1 MKNLLVIIIFLIT
14 LPLVS
19 YPQEYEYVPFPTSGA
34 IWSEIY
40 HPPLDMWGNFPPPI
54 LERFALSGE
63 DTIINTLTYKKLY
76 IFYDTVFNPSHA
88 TCIGGI
94 REDEQRRIYYAGEE
108 IHELKP
114 SYHTSNELLLYNF
127 SLNIGDTLRN
137 ANITFVDEAF
147 YVVSDIDTVL
157 IGNTL
162 RKMYCFCNTGEDC
175 SNYCA
180 KWIEGIGFLK
190 GLLFTSGD
198 LPTNG
203 LNNNLICFKQNNEI
217 LYFNDNYSDCMPLIS
232 SITPPE
238 RILNAVR
245 VMPNPAK
252 FNVIQFEMSDIEIEN
267 IIIFNVNGVIIDEI
281 PVNEQTNTIQKTHS
295 YPPGIYFFSATSK
308 QAQKYTGKFI
318 VQ

>member
-1 MKNLLVIIIFLIT
+1 
-14 LPLVS
+14 
-19 YPQEYEYVPFPTSGA
+19 
-34 IWSEIY
+34 
-40 HPPLDMWGNFPPPI
+40 MWGNFPPPI

-190 GLLFTSGD
+190 GLLFTSGAT
-198 LPTNG
+198 PTNG
-203 LNNNLICFKQNNEI
+203 LSNDLICFKHNDEI
-217 LYFNDNYSDCMPLIS
+217 LYFNENFTECMPPIT
-232 SITPPE
+232 SIKPP
-238 RILNAVR
+238 LLANNLVR
-245 VMPNPAK
+245 VYPNPTK
-252 FNVIQFEMSDIEIEN
+252 ENLVNFEFENIEIES
-267 IIIFNVNGVIIDEI
+267 ITLYSANGVAFKSL
-281 PVNEQTNTIQKTHS
+281 PVNPNSCIIQVTHS
-295 YPPGIYFFSATSK
+295 LPSGIYLYMAISR
-308 QAQKYTGKFI
+308 QGHKYTGKFI